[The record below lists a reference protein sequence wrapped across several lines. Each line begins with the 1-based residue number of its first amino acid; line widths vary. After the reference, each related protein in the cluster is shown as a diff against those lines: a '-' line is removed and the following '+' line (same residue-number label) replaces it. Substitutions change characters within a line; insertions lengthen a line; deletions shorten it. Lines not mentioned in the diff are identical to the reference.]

1 MRLFLITAAAATMMA
16 AGCGG
21 TDDMGDESG
30 MDSSQLDMNHDE
42 GIDEIQPPDNGA
54 VDPGDQDQD
63 GIEDISPD
71 AGDDGG
77 QPDLTPFADGAAARR
92 IDSVNDLIT
101 GPMSSGTIGD
111 IILLNKHVRFIVR
124 DQEIGLYSPSAGSI
138 VDADI
143 IRESDDDGHEKFLEL
158 FPMIG
163 FGRVLMA
170 EKVEIIDDG
179 RFSGTARVRVSGR
192 DHGMPIIDMLVP
204 TFPFNLHAVMDY
216 VLEPDA
222 HELRIEL
229 TVTNGAQYEQD
240 VEIGTVVQFGRRLE
254 YFYHQCGRE
263 KSCLIG
269 RDDVEWMAAGS
280 DDVSYAF
287 TTAPET
293 GMSVVLA
300 EEQLLLT
307 RTAKTSLAPAA
318 KTSSVQYL
326 IVGSGTIDEVSS
338 RAASIRQTQVLRT
351 VTGIIRLD
359 DSISDIRTARIFA
372 RKQGATGKLG
382 WMAASQPDQAGNV
395 TLHLPD
401 GVWDLT
407 LTLPGSL
414 DVLSAVAVAEAD
426 DNTFEMQADPAG
438 RLRVTINDG
447 DGNLLPAAVFI
458 KKGLDMP
465 AAAGGEFNAV
475 KGGDDNFMLL
485 PGEYTI
491 MAMKGLEY
499 GLTSANA
506 TILPGETT
514 HVMMTLHRE
523 VETPD
528 QVTVV
533 SHAHAENS
541 IDSYVP
547 MNDRVHNALASGI
560 DFPMVTEHD
569 FFSNLQP
576 FIEAEGYQDRLKS
589 TVGIEISPLGFHTV
603 GMNCSTPPAYPTY
616 FAIRFGDYDSDGYLA
631 NQFTPGQ
638 IVEKTRGFGCQ
649 YVGAAHPWEGSAMFN
664 YIGMGPEDDP
674 ADFEHLLD
682 LNDLDGMELI
692 NSDDNWTDLETLH
705 LPAWFKMIGHGYR
718 ITAVGGSDEHGYS
731 TRYGHPLNL
740 VQAASDNAADLDP
753 ADVFDAINQGR
764 TILYGGPYIE
774 LDMGGFGVGDV
785 VDMSVAEPP
794 VLRIKVDAPTWMTV
808 DFVRIYVGG
817 ILAREITLTPEM
829 ATQDWLLDTTFE
841 PEIDADSYIVVAA
854 GSSREE
860 ARMPGYG
867 RYPVTVANPIWLDS
881 DGNGWEAPTSD

>member
-1 MRLFLITAAAATMMA
+1 MRLFLISAAMATIIA

-21 TDDMGDESG
+21 ADDSNDLSG
-30 MDSSQLDMNHDE
+30 MDSGQQDSFPDE
-42 GIDEIQPPDNGA
+42 GGGEIPVTDIGGNDL
-54 VDPGDQDQD
+54 VDPDQGGVDD
-63 GIEDISPD
+63 VSTDAAD
-71 AGDDGG
+71 AGA
-77 QPDLTPFADGAAARR
+77 QPDLTPFPDGATARR
-92 IDSVNDLIT
+92 IESPDDLVT

-111 IILLNKHVRFIVR
+111 ILLSNKHVRFVIR
-124 DQEIGLYSPSAGSI
+124 DQQIGLYSPSAGSI
-138 VDADI
+138 VDADVT
-143 IRESDDDGHEKFLEL
+143 RDPGDGGHEKFLEL

-170 EKVEIIDDG
+170 DKVEIIDDG
-179 RFSGTARVRVSGR
+179 TFSGTARVRISGR

-204 TFPFNLHAVMDY
+204 TFPFNLQAVMDY

-222 HELRIEL
+222 GELRIEL
-229 TVTNGAQYEQD
+229 AVTNGAKYEQD

-254 YFYHQCGRE
+254 YFYHQCGRD

-287 TTAPET
+287 TTAPGT

-307 RTAKTSLAPAA
+307 RTAKTSLAPDAT
-318 KTSSVQYL
+318 TSSVQYL
-326 IVGSGTIDEVSS
+326 IVGSGTIDEVST
-338 RAASIRQTQVLRT
+338 RASDIRQTATLRT
-351 VTGIIRLD
+351 VTGKILLT
-359 DSISDIRTARIFA
+359 DSISDVRDARVFA
-372 RKQGATGKLG
+372 RKQGASGKLG
-382 WMAASQPDQAGNV
+382 WMAAGQPDEEGNV
-395 TLHLPD
+395 TIHLPD

-407 LTLPGSL
+407 TTLPGSG
-414 DVLSAVAVAEAD
+414 DVTSAVAVAEKD
-426 DNTFEMQADPAG
+426 DNTFEIHAVAAG
-438 RLRVTINDG
+438 RLHVTINDG
-447 DGNLLPAAVFI
+447 DGGLLPAAVFI
-458 KKGLDMP
+458 KNGLDMP
-465 AAAGGEFNAV
+465 PAAGGEFHAV
-475 KGGDDNFMLL
+475 RGGDDNFMLL
-485 PGEYTI
+485 PGEYTV

-499 GLTSANA
+499 GLVSANA
-506 TILPGETT
+506 TVLAGAPT
-514 HVMMTLHRE
+514 HVMLSLHRE
-523 VETPD
+523 VETPG

-547 MNDRVHNALASGI
+547 MNDRVHNALAAGI
-560 DFPMVTEHD
+560 DFPMITEHD

-576 FIEAEGYQDRLKS
+576 FIESEGYQDRLKS

-603 GMNCSTPPAYPTY
+603 GLNCSAPPSYPTY
-616 FAIRFGDYDSDGYLA
+616 FAIRFGDYDSDGYLS
-631 NQFTPGQ
+631 NQYTPGQ

-674 ADFEHLLD
+674 ADFAHLLD
-682 LNDLDGMELI
+682 LHDLDGMELI
-692 NSDDNWTDLETLH
+692 NSDDNWSDLDTLH
-705 LPAWFKMIGHGYR
+705 LPAWFRMLGLGYR

-731 TRYGHPLNL
+731 IRYGHPLNL
-740 VQAASDNAADLDP
+740 VQASSDNAADLEP
-753 ADVFDAINQGR
+753 TDVFEAIREGR
-764 TILYGGPYIE
+764 TILYGGPYID

-794 VLRIKVDAPTWMTV
+794 VLRIRLDAPSWMTI

-817 ILAREITLTPEM
+817 VLVNEFVLTPEM
-829 ATQDWLLDTTFE
+829 AAGDWLLDTTFE
-841 PEIDADSYIVVAA
+841 PEITGDSYIVVAA

-867 RYPVTVANPIWLDS
+867 RFPVTVANPIWLDS
-881 DGNGWEAPTSD
+881 DGNGWEAPISE